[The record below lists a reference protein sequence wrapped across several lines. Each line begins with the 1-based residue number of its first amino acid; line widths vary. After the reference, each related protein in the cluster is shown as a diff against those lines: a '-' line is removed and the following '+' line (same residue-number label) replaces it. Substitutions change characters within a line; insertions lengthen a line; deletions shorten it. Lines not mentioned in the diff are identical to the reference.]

1 MCLQHNHIIEAFA
14 PKQVDLELD
23 NNLCNIH
30 LDLDIGSGS
39 VEMLHM
45 RSLTSLVA
53 KFSLFVVKITFMV
66 AEITFNMA
74 VMTSSVSK
82 ISSFVAKVT
91 FVVAQISYEMASV
104 GDSQLVPMSAR
115 TTNRCQLVPQVM
127 STRITSDV
135 NSYPTRQVSDD
146 GTS

>member
-1 MCLQHNHIIEAFA
+1 
-14 PKQVDLELD
+14 
-23 NNLCNIH
+23 
-30 LDLDIGSGS
+30 
-39 VEMLHM
+39 M

-53 KFSLFVVKITFMV
+53 KFNLFVVKITFMV

-91 FVVAQISYEMASV
+91 FVVAQITYEMASV

-127 STRITSDV
+127 STRTTSDV

-146 GTS
+146 GTN